1 MDEVPQIEVLE
12 SIMVDGLA
20 LSPST
25 NFGEKRIG
33 EVMIPP
39 TKLVTVDVER
49 DGGGDW
55 LVRKA
60 GSVRRSGGLTTLGT
74 RSRSAGR
81 SLVVRRGDGG
91 RFPMEHAEDV
101 VHTRRGVVERHASR
115 IGVVGG
121 VGGSG

>member
-1 MDEVPQIEVLE
+1 MDKVPQIEVLE
-12 SIMVDGLA
+12 SVVADDLA

-25 NFGEKRIG
+25 NFSQKRIG
-33 EVMIPP
+33 EVTIPP
-39 TKLVTVDVER
+39 AKLVTVDVEG

-60 GSVRRSGGLTTLGT
+60 GSARRSGSLTTLGT

-91 RFPMEHAEDV
+91 RLPMKHAKDII
-101 VHTRRGVVERHASR
+101 HTRRRRVEGHVR
-115 IGVVGG
+115 IGVVGWC
-121 VGGSG
+121 